1 MSRLL
6 AHRVDGA
13 GEPLL
18 LLNGGM
24 MTMASWEPIAVPL
37 AERFRVVRCDF
48 RGQFASPGTPPL
60 DIDGHVSDVVSLL
73 DAIGIEST
81 HVIGT
86 SFGGEV
92 GLALAATHPRQ
103 VRSLVAATATEIT
116 DAFRHDAAALHRA
129 TAEAA
134 AGGDAA
140 LLFDAMLPVFYSPV
154 YIAAHRGELDKRR
167 GQLGQLPAWWFASA
181 GALLESLESFDLRP
195 CLPRI
200 ACPTL
205 VLAAA
210 EDRIMPLEEARA
222 LAAAIRGARL
232 EVIEGSGH
240 VLVVEQPDRFVR
252 ECLAFLASVQHRE
265 AARAPS

>member
-1 MSRLL
+1 
-6 AHRVDGA
+6 
-13 GEPLL
+13 
-18 LLNGGM
+18 
-24 MTMASWEPIAVPL
+24 
-37 AERFRVVRCDF
+37 
-48 RGQFASPGTPPL
+48 
-60 DIDGHVSDVVSLL
+60 
-73 DAIGIEST
+73 
-81 HVIGT
+81 
-86 SFGGEV
+86 
-92 GLALAATHPRQ
+92 
-103 VRSLVAATATEIT
+103 
-116 DAFRHDAAALHRA
+116 
-129 TAEAA
+129 
-134 AGGDAA
+134 
-140 LLFDAMLPVFYSPV
+140 MLPVFYSPV